1 MKRIFTDPLKST
13 IMKNNASASNGFRN
27 PIPIVEGFEER
38 LLNIY
43 WEKKNLEEF
52 LPQIATYSTQQELVA
67 VTISQLSV
75 IDKQLVALLKE
86 ISDFEN

>member
-1 MKRIFTDPLKST
+1 MEL
-13 IMKNNASASNGFRN
+13 KNNAGASHGFPN
-27 PIPIVEGFEER
+27 PISVVEGFEER

-52 LPQIATYSTQQELVA
+52 LPQIATYSSPKELVA
-67 VTISQLSV
+67 ITIAQLSV

>member
-1 MKRIFTDPLKST
+1 MEL
-13 IMKNNASASNGFRN
+13 KNNAGADHGFPN
-27 PIPIVEGFEER
+27 PIAIVEGFEER

-52 LPQIATYSTQQELVA
+52 LPQIATYSSTQELVA
-67 VTISQLSV
+67 ITIAQLAV